1 MTNTAALRR
10 ALIRAGQILANEGQ
24 GDYVAGHI
32 SLRIPDGTGRFLMKP
47 AGIGLEEMTEEHI
60 IVVDAEGQRIEG
72 SLPRHNEVYIH
83 SEVFRARPDIN
94 AVVHTHPVHTVVFS
108 SLDLPLLPLS
118 ADATIFG
125 NIEIFDET
133 TDLIISSERGAAV
146 ARHLGDENAL
156 ILLNHGI
163 VTAGATVEEAV
174 YYALK
179 LEQAC
184 KIQLYAAWAG
194 GAKRYGGATDAKN
207 RGLRNK
213 RLDLFQ
219 NVFEYAHR
227 CACRNMGIN
236 ICEPIAPI
244 AMEGRYARDTQ
255 A

>member
-1 MTNTAALRR
+1 VTDTAALRH
-10 ALIRAGQILANEGQ
+10 ALVRAGRVLAIEEQ

-32 SLRIPDGTGRFLMKP
+32 SLRIPDGDGRFLMKP
-47 AGIGLEEMTEEHI
+47 AGIGLEEMTDDQI
-60 IVVDAEGQRIEG
+60 IIVDAEGQRIEG

-83 SEVFRARPDIN
+83 SEVLRARPDIN
-94 AVVHTHPVHTVVFS
+94 AVVHTHPLHTVVFS
-108 SLDLPLLPLS
+108 SLGVPLLPLS

-125 NIEIFDET
+125 DIGIFDET

-146 ARHLGDENAL
+146 ARRLGDDNAL

-163 VTAGATVEEAV
+163 VTAGVTVEEAV

-194 GAKRYGGATDAKN
+194 GAKRYGGAADARN

-213 RLDLFQ
+213 RADLFK
-219 NVFEYAHR
+219 NVFDYAHR
-227 CACRNMGIN
+227 CACRNMGIV
-236 ICEPIAPI
+236 ICEPIAPQ
-244 AMEGRYARDTQ
+244 AMQGCYDRNA
-255 A
+255 